1 MLISHNVSFDDGS
14 WIFQS
19 GTSNRPGQYS
29 IVSCSSSANTLG
41 RTPSGAPFGPFKNQ
55 RLSQHPSKVLYVS
68 IKLLSDTQ
76 PLALYLTLY
85 RVSHIN

>member
-29 IVSCSSSANTLG
+29 IVSCSSANTLG